1 MTYDVLGRML
11 TRTDDATG
19 ATPQVS
25 TWVYD
30 TAAKGIGKPGSV
42 SGYGYA
48 ASIAYDALGRPAQ
61 KTETIDG
68 ATYGV
73 SNTYD
78 GSGRVA
84 TTAYPTGLT
93 IQSVYTAFGHLSE
106 LRNAFSG
113 VSYWR
118 ATSADA
124 RGNVTGA
131 ALGNG
136 VSEVR
141 SFDATTGHLST
152 IGSSSAAAGAIQN
165 LAYSFDTVGNLLSR
179 TDAKQAIAETF
190 QYDAPEPGDG
200 VPR

>member
-1 MTYDVLGRML
+1 MM
-11 TRTDDATG
+11 AT
-19 ATPQVS
+19 
-25 TWVYD
+25 
-30 TAAKGIGKPGSV
+30 
-42 SGYGYA
+42 
-48 ASIAYDALGRPAQ
+48 LGRPAQ

-131 ALGNG
+131 TLGNG

-141 SFDATTGHLST
+141 SYDGTTGHLST
-152 IGSSSAAAGAIQN
+152 IQSSSAAAGK
-165 LAYSFDTVGNLLSR
+165 SR
-179 TDAKQAIAETF
+179 TSRTASTPWATSRP
-190 QYDAPEPGDG
+190 APMRSRPS
-200 VPR
+200 PRPSSTTP